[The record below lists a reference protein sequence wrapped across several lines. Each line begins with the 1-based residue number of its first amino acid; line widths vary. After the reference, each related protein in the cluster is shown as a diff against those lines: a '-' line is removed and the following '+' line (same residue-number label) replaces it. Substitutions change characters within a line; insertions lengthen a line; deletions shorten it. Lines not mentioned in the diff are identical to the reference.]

1 MNNVNDVLKGEI
13 DRENKY
19 YKVILKRVQQLLNSL
34 EKDSQKIGKVR
45 TSHAQSRLESEALL
59 NHKQARHDK
68 LWFAQDKLLFGK
80 LEMSS
85 GECYYI
91 GKTGVSDEQHSNLLI
106 DWRAPIAV
114 NYYQSTHV
122 NNMGVDKKRTIKLS
136 QGAVVNLYDEVF
148 VRGENTTPIIE
159 SEESQLINELNRS
172 RTGKM
177 GEIVSTLQAEQDR
190 IMRIAESG
198 PLIIDGPPGTGKT
211 VIALHRAAYL
221 LYNNR
226 DKIKNKGVLVIGPNK
241 QFLEYIDNVLPSL
254 GEDEVNLNQTT
265 DLVLTTNQ
273 LRASRNYLKSGKVM
287 ARILEEIVSNLP
299 HIEPKDV
306 TLDLF
311 GDKLVFGYHELAQLL
326 NQARHQQDK
335 YNEIREVFL
344 SEVLKLGV
352 EKLIV
357 SRELEEV
364 DDLEKFEM
372 AQELRESTEFRRAVN
387 LLYMP
392 FTPERLLYK
401 LSSDEAFLKNVAGR
415 YFNEAKKILASD
427 ADYYKFEEYEKDD
440 LFILDFLYEF
450 LGPADVRYVDEPEWD
465 WNQTQLTINDKIY
478 AHIIVDEA
486 QELTYLEWVS
496 LSNRLGLKSMTIVGD
511 WGQKSA
517 TSDLNSWEEVLQIF
531 GKRTGRIEKLNI
543 NYRTPKKIMDF
554 ALKIMEDKYIDREI
568 VSLRDLP
575 ESLNIIEVNGQ
586 DQLVKLLSKAP
597 SGSAIIGGVYLN
609 PLETKG
615 LEYDHVY
622 LINPKEMVK
631 EFGREAYFVA
641 LTRATQSLTIIE
653 LM

>member
-1 MNNVNDVLKGEI
+1 MNNDNDVLKGEI

-122 NNMGVDKKRTIKLS
+122 NNMGVAKKRTIKLS

-273 LRASRNYLKSGKVM
+273 LRASRNYLKSGKAM

-326 NQARHQQDK
+326 NQARHQKDK

-568 VSLRDLP
+568 ISLRDLP
-575 ESLNIIEVNGQ
+575 ESLKMIEVNSQ
-586 DQLVKLLSKAP
+586 DKLVKLLSKAP
-597 SGSAIIGGVYLN
+597 SGSAIIGGAYLN

-622 LINPKEMVK
+622 LINPKEMVE

>member
-1 MNNVNDVLKGEI
+1 MNNENDVLKGEI

-59 NHKQARHDK
+59 NHKQAKHDK

-80 LEMSS
+80 LEMGS

-122 NNMGVDKKRTIKLS
+122 NNMGVGKKRTIKLS
-136 QGAVVNLYDEVF
+136 QGSVVNLYDEVF

-306 TLDLF
+306 TIDLF

-364 DDLEKFEM
+364 DELEKFEM

-427 ADYYKFEEYEKDD
+427 AEYYKFEEYEKDD

-568 VSLRDLP
+568 ISLRDLP
-575 ESLNIIEVNGQ
+575 ESLKMIEVNNQ

-597 SGSAIIGGVYLN
+597 SGSAIIGGGYLN